1 MRIKVN
7 WTTVLVSSILFIN
20 YSMMCME
27 LVSATVRAATTIAV
41 SAVILFII
49 ARRRNNG
56 FSIRVVKK
64 IYILALILT
73 TLIVVSCLVNGF
85 NIQYDFYTIFLIFIS
100 AFFASEIE
108 RESFYESYVSSMC
121 FFSFFGTAIYLLYRF
136 FPVLFSFFPKHIWHG
151 SIEFKNCILCVVQTN
166 SQFIRNYGVFYEPG
180 MFSFFLIIAIY
191 FALFKTNP
199 NFKKIAVL
207 VVALLSALS
216 TNGYICAALLFL
228 AFFFVKT
235 QFSRKIKRRILI
247 LLVGLV
253 VFVIIFFA
261 INPTAF
267 SFLVDK
273 FSEINMSGEVSMRET
288 GSGYER
294 WRSVILA
301 LEAIWINPI
310 FGVAANGWQTLFS
323 NVIGTATPL
332 NWFGMYGL
340 LYGLIMN
347 FFYLKSAVISTGGN
361 SRYIISA
368 IGMIVFILNCMS
380 QNVSNCIIV
389 LMLIFYAAA
398 DMGVKAKSIRR

>member
-1 MRIKVN
+1 MNIK
-7 WTTVLVSSILFIN
+7 S
-20 YSMMCME
+20 
-27 LVSATVRAATTIAV
+27 
-41 SAVILFII
+41 
-49 ARRRNNG
+49 
-56 FSIRVVKK
+56 
-64 IYILALILT
+64 
-73 TLIVVSCLVNGF
+73 
-85 NIQYDFYTIFLIFIS
+85 
-100 AFFASEIE
+100 
-108 RESFYESYVSSMC
+108 
-121 FFSFFGTAIYLLYRF
+121 
-136 FPVLFSFFPKHIWHG
+136 
-151 SIEFKNCILCVVQTN
+151 
-166 SQFIRNYGVFYEPG
+166 
-180 MFSFFLIIAIY
+180 
-191 FALFKTNP
+191 
-199 NFKKIAVL
+199 FKKIAVL

-347 FFYLKSAVISTGGN
+347 FFYLKSAVISSVSLTP
-361 SRYIISA
+361 SCLL
-368 IGMIVFILNCMS
+368 ILS
-380 QNVSNCIIV
+380 VQ
-389 LMLIFYAAA
+389 
-398 DMGVKAKSIRR
+398 